1 MINTYWVPIGLSALE
16 VDKETEDT
24 GPALT
29 ELPVYSR
36 GEKDPH

>member
-1 MINTYWVPIGLSALE
+1 MINTYWVPIGLSGLE

-24 GPALT
+24 GPALI
-29 ELPVYSR
+29 ELPVYLR